1 VAHLQKPVSEEALME
16 TFDRL
21 LGFAENRGKNVLV
34 VEDDLTQL
42 NAMVNLIGTGEM
54 RVTAVSSAE
63 AALAAIAQDV
73 FDCVVI
79 DLGLPDMAGDRLIEE
94 MRARPGSDTMP
105 VIVYTGRDL
114 SREDEA
120 RLRRLSSAIIVK
132 DGYAPERLLDEL
144 NFFLHRVE
152 ADLGPAKRAPSNADS
167 TAVSLSGK
175 RVLVVDDDSR
185 NIFAL
190 EAALRTY
197 GMDVIS
203 AESGLQG
210 ITALRTRSDIDIVL
224 MDIMM
229 PDMDGYET
237 IRRIRAEDR
246 ISQMPIIALTATA
259 MKGDRDACIAAGAS
273 EYVSKPVDIDQL
285 TSLLKIWL
293 NK

>member
-1 VAHLQKPVSEEALME
+1 MKCSVKAVASADAALM
-16 TFDRL
+16 
-21 LGFAENRGKNVLV
+21 
-34 VEDDLTQL
+34 
-42 NAMVNLIGTGEM
+42 
-54 RVTAVSSAE
+54 
-63 AALAAIAQDV
+63 ALAQQT
-73 FDCVVI
+73 FDCVVV
-79 DLGLPDMAGDRLIEE
+79 DLGLPDMAGDSLIEE
-94 MRARPGSDTMP
+94 MRSRPGSSNVP

-114 SREDEA
+114 TRDEEA
-120 RLRRLSSAIIVK
+120 RLRRLSSTIIVK
-132 DGYAPERLLDEL
+132 DGHAPERLLDEL

-152 ADLGPAKRAPSNADS
+152 ADLGSAKKAPSGGDPS
-167 TAVSLSGK
+167 LVSLHNK
-175 RVLVVDDDSR
+175 RVLIVDDDSR

-190 EAALRTY
+190 EAALRSY
-197 GMDVIS
+197 GMDVVS

-210 ITALRTRSDIDIVL
+210 ITTLRTRGDIDIVL

-229 PDMDGYET
+229 PEMDGFET

-246 ISQMPIIALTATA
+246 IGSIPIIALTAKA